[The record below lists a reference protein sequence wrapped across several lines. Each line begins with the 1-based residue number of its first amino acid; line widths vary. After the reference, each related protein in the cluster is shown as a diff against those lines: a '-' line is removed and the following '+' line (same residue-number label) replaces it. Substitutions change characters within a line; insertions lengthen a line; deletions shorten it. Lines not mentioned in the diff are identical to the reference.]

1 MSNYSGSRSLPAVEN
16 GQVLTDCNFTQY
28 EPDTAI
34 FEGVAGLTFQNCNL
48 TNCTVPADADVIGC
62 NVTQVSRCSHLHP
75 ELPITQ
81 CAEDCDHV
89 VDTDILEVDGE
100 VVETIYHYEDKVL

>member
-1 MSNYSGSRSLPAVEN
+1 MANYSGSKELPAVEN
-16 GQVLTDCNFTQY
+16 GHVFENCNFAQY
-28 EPDTAI
+28 TPNAAI
-34 FEGVAGLTFQNCNL
+34 FEGVTELTFQRCNL

-75 ELPITQ
+75 DLPITQ